1 MAIRYKRQ
9 WEVAS
14 FTDTRKVYK
23 VSEDMEGH
31 FVCSCPH
38 HIFRKVEC
46 KHIRM
51 IRDRIDTIDLA
62 WVPVSH
68 EEKARR
74 IVVEDS
80 ETPKVSAP
88 KATKPGRRLSLE

>member
-1 MAIRYKRQ
+1 MARYKRQ

-14 FTDTRKVYK
+14 FSDTGKVYK
-23 VSEDMEGH
+23 VSEDMQGN

-51 IRDRIDTIDLA
+51 IKARIDTIELA
-62 WVPVSH
+62 WVPVSR

-74 IVVEDS
+74 IVVDEG
-80 ETPKVSAP
+80 EAP
-88 KATKPGRRLSLE
+88 AATAQKAVKPGRRLALE